1 MASSCQTGSS
11 HYEQV
16 PFPGSPFLAG
26 TCSQLARLR
35 HWPGDIPNRSGRLR
49 PRAPHMNTDR
59 LAFGSRGVA
68 AFLRLKQNFPKAPLV
83 PGYTPGLSPAHEA
96 GPGYRARAVS
106 TLLGVSRHK
115 QKQAETS
122 RFEQISPK
130 LGRILPGALQRSA
143 VPPPAHHRAG
153 WAARRCPR
161 PLGPRPHNTP
171 HTDSPPSYGGKRE
184 NGEMRGPGLRARHKP
199 RRGEPRPPRAALA
212 APVGPFGD
220 TYEQAA

>member
-1 MASSCQTGSS
+1 M
-11 HYEQV
+11 
-16 PFPGSPFLAG
+16 
-26 TCSQLARLR
+26 
-35 HWPGDIPNRSGRLR
+35 
-49 PRAPHMNTDR
+49 
-59 LAFGSRGVA
+59 
-68 AFLRLKQNFPKAPLV
+68 RLKQNFPKAPLV
-83 PGYTPGLSPAHEA
+83 PDYTPGLSPAHEA

-143 VPPPAHHRAG
+143 VPPPAYHRAG

-171 HTDSPPSYGGKRE
+171 HNSPPSYGGKRE
-184 NGEMRGPGLRARHKP
+184 NGKTGRCVVQGSGRATNPAGVNPGPRGRLWLHRL
-199 RRGEPRPPRAALA
+199 ALSVIRMNKQHEA
-212 APVGPFGD
+212 EN
-220 TYEQAA
+220 EQI